1 MFETLILAVAAF
13 ASTNIDDAF
22 VLIAFFGDPR
32 FKGRDVIAGQ
42 YAGIAALTLAAWV
55 FALLAYAIPDRDI
68 GWLGILPI
76 LIGAMRLWKAWRQR
90 SAAEPEA
97 RLGTLGGVAAVAAV
111 TIANGGD
118 NIAVYAPLFA
128 GASIP
133 AVLATCAVFTIMVA
147 AWCFA
152 AQVLVRHRTAGAL
165 VRTWGRRAAP
175 FVLIALGAYILLRSG
190 ALRGLL
196 S

>member
-1 MFETLILAVAAF
+1 VFETLILAVAAF

-97 RLGTLGGVAAVAAV
+97 RLGTLGGVA
-111 TIANGGD
+111 
-118 NIAVYAPLFA
+118 VYAPLFA